1 MLRIAVGRDST
12 ARGQP
17 GRRRRRLN
25 SARSGRSPT
34 TSFGKAMVPDR
45 RKSAE
50 QSATIA
56 IVGTRRQ
63 SQVRGIDT

>member
-1 MLRIAVGRDST
+1 MI
-12 ARGQP
+12 GQKRMVTDDCFRE
-17 GRRRRRLN
+17 G
-25 SARSGRSPT
+25 S
-34 TSFGKAMVPDR
+34 MVPDR

-63 SQVRGIDT
+63 SQVRAIDT